1 MPTRRTEP
9 DDESGILLRPG
20 DYPMLKGGRKPPPPE
35 PEPPSIKGP
44 SFKDRLRNV
53 PWKKIAPY
61 AGVGLAG
68 ILLGYLLHG
77 GGEDTGPKAK
87 KELAVEQQ
95 KVTALQTE
103 LTQTKVALDT
113 EKETA
118 AKLAKEKAKLEPKVA
133 EAKALQDKL
142 AAVVGQR
149 GEVTSADGEIRLQL
163 VDKILFRVGEAEL
176 TAQGQEVLSTIGTAL
191 NDKDIEDKQIWVQGH
206 TDDDPIFVPK
216 PPKAAKGK
224 GAKGKAGKGGGKA
237 AAPPPAPVRFATN
250 WELSAARALTVVHY
264 LQDQVKVDPHR
275 LAAVAFGEWR
285 PASKT
290 KAKNRRIE
298 IVLYPKAT
306 VVAPK

>member
-1 MPTRRTEP
+1 MATRRTEP
-9 DDESGILLRPG
+9 EDESGILLRPG

-35 PEPPSIKGP
+35 PEPVSIKGP
-44 SFKDRLRNV
+44 SFKDRLKKV

-61 AGVGLAG
+61 AGVAVLG
-68 ILLGYLLHG
+68 ILIGYLLRG
-77 GGEDTGPKAK
+77 GGEDTGPKVK
-87 KELAVEQQ
+87 KELVAEQQ
-95 KVTALQTE
+95 KAVALQTE

-113 EKETA
+113 ERETS
-118 AKLAKEKAKLEPKVA
+118 AKLAKEKAKLEPKVE
-133 EAKALQDKL
+133 EAKQLEAKL
-142 AAVVGQR
+142 AAVVGKR

-163 VDKILFRVGEAEL
+163 VDKILFRTGEAEL
-176 TAQGQEVLSTIGTAL
+176 TAQGQEVLSSIGTAL

-216 PPKAAKGK
+216 PPKG
-224 GAKGKAGKGGGKA
+224 GKGKAGKGKGGKGK
-237 AAPPPAPVRFATN
+237 AAPPPAPVRFASN

-264 LQDQVKVDPHR
+264 LQDQVKVDPRR

-298 IVLYPKAT
+298 IVLYPKAK
-306 VVAPK
+306 VVSPK

>member
-1 MPTRRTEP
+1 MATRRTDPE
-9 DDESGILLRPG
+9 DESGILLRPG

-61 AGVGLAG
+61 AGIAVLG
-68 ILLGYLLHG
+68 ILIGFLLRG
-77 GGEDTGPKAK
+77 GGEDTGPKVK
-87 KELAVEQQ
+87 KDLAAEQQ

-113 EKETA
+113 EKETT
-118 AKLAKEKAKLEPKVA
+118 AKLTKEKAKLEPKA
-133 EAKALQDKL
+133 EEAKALQEKL

-163 VDKILFRVGEAEL
+163 VDKILFRTGEAEL
-176 TAQGQEVLSTIGTAL
+176 TAQGQEVLSSIGTAL

-216 PPKAAKGK
+216 PPKVKKGGKGK
-224 GAKGKAGKGGGKA
+224 GGKGKA
-237 AAPPPAPVRFATN
+237 AAPPPAPVRFASN

-264 LQDQVKVDPHR
+264 LQDQVKVDPRR
-275 LAAVAFGEWR
+275 LAAVAFGQWR

-298 IVLYPKAT
+298 IVLYPKSK